1 MHMPSALLTLAAI
14 GALAACTGEEVCTSE
29 LARQKAAD
37 LAARMQVVAAADPG
51 RLVDLAPRVQELAAK
66 ASAQGDDLQA
76 ACRAMDEL
84 LAELSR

>member
-1 MHMPSALLTLAAI
+1 
-14 GALAACTGEEVCTSE
+14 
-29 LARQKAAD
+29 
-37 LAARMQVVAAADPG
+37 MQVVAAADPG

-84 LAELSR
+84 LAELSQ